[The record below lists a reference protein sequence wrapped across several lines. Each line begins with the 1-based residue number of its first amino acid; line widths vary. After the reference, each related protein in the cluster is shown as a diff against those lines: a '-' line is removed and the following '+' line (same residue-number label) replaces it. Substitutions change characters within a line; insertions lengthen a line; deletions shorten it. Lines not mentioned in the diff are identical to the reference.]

1 MKNILFPFGIIIG
14 VFFCWFP
21 SYCVAGIQLPPTC
34 VDSKT
39 DQNGFLNELSTED
52 FNKSTIGAL
61 VDGVFV
67 KSLIG
72 VNMDSLRTFN
82 VVSDGPLTIKG
93 IKTENDSIVVTQ
105 KDFHK
110 NLVRINGVD
119 YTRFACTSL
128 GKKVELLSL
137 DDILKTYFPQM
148 GNTPCMYMVYKFFL
162 MNDLS
167 SYKFD
172 KDFILKVELLKSTDF
187 EEFKHAPLFHIIRIF
202 TKTREILKHH
212 NVMRLR

>member
-1 MKNILFPFGIIIG
+1 MKNILFPCGIIIG

-61 VDGVFV
+61 VDGVN
-67 KSLIG
+67 I
-72 VNMDSLRTFN
+72 DSLRTFN

-110 NLVRINGVD
+110 NPVRINGVD
-119 YTRFACTSL
+119 YTRFACTSF

-137 DDILKTYFPQM
+137 DDIRKTYFPQM
-148 GNTPCMYMVYKFFL
+148 GNTPCMYMVNKFFL

-202 TKTREILKHH
+202 TKTQENLKHH
-212 NVMRLR
+212 NVMRIR

>member
-1 MKNILFPFGIIIG
+1 MKLYYLKIILFGASIWICMTLQAQNHP
-14 VFFCWFP
+14 V
-21 SYCVAGIQLPPTC
+21 Y
-34 VDSKT
+34 VDSST

-52 FNKSTIGAL
+52 FNKSTIGVL

-82 VVSDGPLTIKG
+82 IVSDGPLTIKG

-110 NLVRINGVD
+110 NPVRINGVD
-119 YTRFACTSL
+119 YTRFACTSF
-128 GKKVELLSL
+128 GKKVELFSL
-137 DDILKTYFPQM
+137 DDIRKTYFPQM
-148 GNTPCMYMVYKFFL
+148 GNTPCMYMVNKFFL

-172 KDFILKVELLKSTDF
+172 KDFILKVELLNR
-187 EEFKHAPLFHIIRIF
+187 RIS
-202 TKTREILKHH
+202 RSS
-212 NVMRLR
+212 NMLRCSISSGFLRKPGRI

>member
-110 NLVRINGVD
+110 NPVRINGVD
-119 YTRFACTSL
+119 YTRFACTSF

-137 DDILKTYFPQM
+137 DDIRKTYF
-148 GNTPCMYMVYKFFL
+148 FL
-162 MNDLS
+162 QVRQRFHLESGTVEIDGFRGVQTCS
-167 SYKFD
+167 VVPYHS
-172 KDFILKVELLKSTDF
+172 DFYENPGDF
-187 EEFKHAPLFHIIRIF
+187 ETP
-202 TKTREILKHH
+202 
-212 NVMRLR
+212 

>member
-110 NLVRINGVD
+110 NPVRINGVD
-119 YTRFACTSL
+119 YTRFACTSF

-137 DDILKTYFPQM
+137 DDIRTIML
-148 GNTPCMYMVYKFFL
+148 CV
-162 MNDLS
+162 
-167 SYKFD
+167 
-172 KDFILKVELLKSTDF
+172 
-187 EEFKHAPLFHIIRIF
+187 
-202 TKTREILKHH
+202 
-212 NVMRLR
+212 

>member
-1 MKNILFPFGIIIG
+1 MKNILFPFGIING

-137 DDILKTYFPQM
+137 DDIRKTYFPQM
-148 GNTPCMYMVYKFFL
+148 GNTPCMYMVNKFFL

-202 TKTREILKHH
+202 TKTPEILKHH
-212 NVMRLR
+212 YVMRLR

>member
-1 MKNILFPFGIIIG
+1 MKNSFFPCGIIIG
-14 VFFCWFP
+14 VFFCWLP

-34 VDSKT
+34 VDSNT

-52 FNKSTIGAL
+52 FNKSTIGGL

-110 NLVRINGVD
+110 NPVRINGVD

-137 DDILKTYFPQM
+137 DDIRKTYFSSD
-148 GNTPCMYMVYKFFL
+148 GGHALHVYGQQVL
-162 MNDLS
+162 PD
-167 SYKFD
+167 
-172 KDFILKVELLKSTDF
+172 E
-187 EEFKHAPLFHIIRIF
+187 
-202 TKTREILKHH
+202 
-212 NVMRLR
+212 

>member
-52 FNKSTIGAL
+52 FNKSTI
-61 VDGVFV
+61 
-67 KSLIG
+67 
-72 VNMDSLRTFN
+72 
-82 VVSDGPLTIKG
+82 KG

-110 NLVRINGVD
+110 NPVRINGVD
-119 YTRFACTSL
+119 YTRFACTSF

-137 DDILKTYFPQM
+137 DDIRKTYFPQM
-148 GNTPCMYMVYKFFL
+148 GNTPCMYMVNKFFL

-202 TKTREILKHH
+202 TKTRENLKHH
-212 NVMRLR
+212 NVMRIR

>member
-110 NLVRINGVD
+110 NPVRINGVD
-119 YTRFACTSL
+119 YTRFACTSF

-137 DDILKTYFPQM
+137 DDIPQM
-148 GNTPCMYMVYKFFL
+148 GNTPCMYMVNKFFL

-202 TKTREILKHH
+202 TKTRENLKHH
-212 NVMRLR
+212 NVMRIR

>member
-1 MKNILFPFGIIIG
+1 M
-14 VFFCWFP
+14 
-21 SYCVAGIQLPPTC
+21 
-34 VDSKT
+34 
-39 DQNGFLNELSTED
+39 NELSTED

-110 NLVRINGVD
+110 NPVRINGVD
-119 YTRFACTSL
+119 YTRFACTSF

-137 DDILKTYFPQM
+137 DDIRKTYFPQM
-148 GNTPCMYMVYKFFL
+148 GNTPCMYMVNKFFL

-202 TKTREILKHH
+202 TKTRENLKHH
-212 NVMRLR
+212 NVMRIR

>member
-1 MKNILFPFGIIIG
+1 MKNSFFPCGIIIG
-14 VFFCWFP
+14 VFFCWLP

-34 VDSKT
+34 VDSNT

-52 FNKSTIGAL
+52 FNKSTIGVL

-82 VVSDGPLTIKG
+82 IVSDGPLTIKG

-110 NLVRINGVD
+110 NPVRINGVD
-119 YTRFACTSL
+119 YTRFACTSF
-128 GKKVELLSL
+128 GKKVELFSL
-137 DDILKTYFPQM
+137 DDIRKTYFPQM
-148 GNTPCMYMVYKFFL
+148 GNTPCMYMVNKFFL

-202 TKTREILKHH
+202 TKTRENLKHH

>member
-1 MKNILFPFGIIIG
+1 MKNSFFPCGIIIG

-21 SYCVAGIQLPPTC
+21 SYSVARTQLPPAC

-52 FNKSTIGAL
+52 FNKSAIGAL

-82 VVSDGPLTIKG
+82 IVSGGPLTIKG
-93 IKTENDSIVVTQ
+93 IKTENDSIVVAQ

-110 NLVRINGVD
+110 NPVRINGMD
-119 YTRFACTSL
+119 YTRFACTSF

-137 DDILKTYFPQM
+137 DDIRKTYFPQM
-148 GNTPCMYMVYKFFL
+148 EDTPCMYMANKFFL

-202 TKTREILKHH
+202 TKTRENLKHH
-212 NVMRLR
+212 NVMRLK

>member
-110 NLVRINGVD
+110 NPVRINGVD
-119 YTRFACTSL
+119 YIRLERKWNSFLWMTYERHIFLRWGTRLACIWSTS
-128 GKKVELLSL
+128 
-137 DDILKTYFPQM
+137 
-148 GNTPCMYMVYKFFL
+148 
-162 MNDLS
+162 S
-167 SYKFD
+167 S
-172 KDFILKVELLKSTDF
+172 
-187 EEFKHAPLFHIIRIF
+187 
-202 TKTREILKHH
+202 
-212 NVMRLR
+212 

>member
-34 VDSKT
+34 VDF
-39 DQNGFLNELSTED
+39 GGGRIGLLNELSTED

-110 NLVRINGVD
+110 NPVRINGVD
-119 YTRFACTSL
+119 YTRFACTSF

-137 DDILKTYFPQM
+137 DDIRKTYFPQM
-148 GNTPCMYMVYKFFL
+148 GNTPCMYMVNKFFL

-202 TKTREILKHH
+202 TKTRENLKHH
-212 NVMRLR
+212 NVMRIR

>member
-1 MKNILFPFGIIIG
+1 MKNSFFPCGIIIG

-21 SYCVAGIQLPPTC
+21 SYSVARTQLPPAC

-52 FNKSTIGAL
+52 FNKSAIGAL

-82 VVSDGPLTIKG
+82 IVSGGPLTIKG

-110 NLVRINGVD
+110 NPVRINGMD
-119 YTRFACTSL
+119 YTRFACTSF

-137 DDILKTYFPQM
+137 DDIRKTYFPQM
-148 GNTPCMYMVYKFFL
+148 DNLSDYLTRVRLDKAKRLLDDNQAQYS
-162 MNDLS
+162 LS
-167 SYKFD
+167 SIAGMVGYKDEYYFN
-172 KDFILKVELLKSTDF
+172 KCFKKLYGISPKKYVEHK
-187 EEFKHAPLFHIIRIF
+187 
-202 TKTREILKHH
+202 
-212 NVMRLR
+212 

>member
-21 SYCVAGIQLPPTC
+21 SYCVAGIQLPPSC

-72 VNMDSLRTFN
+72 VNMDSLRTIN

-137 DDILKTYFPQM
+137 DDIRKTYFPQM
-148 GNTPCMYMVYKFFL
+148 GNTPCMYMVNKFFL

-202 TKTREILKHH
+202 TKTRENLKHH
-212 NVMRLR
+212 NVMRIR

>member
-1 MKNILFPFGIIIG
+1 MKNILFPCGIIIG

-110 NLVRINGVD
+110 NPVRINGVD
-119 YTRFACTSL
+119 YTRFACTSF

-137 DDILKTYFPQM
+137 DDIRKTYFPQM
-148 GNTPCMYMVYKFFL
+148 GNTPCMYMV
-162 MNDLS
+162 N
-167 SYKFD
+167 KFD

-202 TKTREILKHH
+202 TKTRENLKHH
-212 NVMRLR
+212 NVMRIR

>member
-72 VNMDSLRTFN
+72 VNMDSLRTIN

-137 DDILKTYFPQM
+137 DDIRKTYFPQM
-148 GNTPCMYMVYKFFL
+148 GNTPCMYMVNKFFL

>member
-21 SYCVAGIQLPPTC
+21 SYCVAGIQLPPSC

-72 VNMDSLRTFN
+72 VNMDSLRTIN

-137 DDILKTYFPQM
+137 DDIRKTYFPQM
-148 GNTPCMYMVYKFFL
+148 GNTPCMYMVNKFFL

>member
-1 MKNILFPFGIIIG
+1 MKLYYLKIILFGASIWICMTLQAQNHP
-14 VFFCWFP
+14 V
-21 SYCVAGIQLPPTC
+21 Y
-34 VDSKT
+34 VDSST

-52 FNKSTIGAL
+52 FNKSTIGVL

-110 NLVRINGVD
+110 NPVRINGVD
-119 YTRFACTSL
+119 YTRFACTSF
-128 GKKVELLSL
+128 GKKVELFSL
-137 DDILKTYFPQM
+137 DDIRKTYFPQM
-148 GNTPCMYMVYKFFL
+148 GNTPCMYMVNKFFL

-172 KDFILKVELLKSTDF
+172 KDFILKVELLNR
-187 EEFKHAPLFHIIRIF
+187 RIS
-202 TKTREILKHH
+202 RSS
-212 NVMRLR
+212 NMLRCSISSGFLRKPGRI

>member
-110 NLVRINGVD
+110 NPVRINGVD
-119 YTRFACTSL
+119 YTRFACTSF

-137 DDILKTYFPQM
+137 DDIRKTYFPQM
-148 GNTPCMYMVYKFFL
+148 GNTPCMYMVNKFFL

-167 SYKFD
+167 SYS
-172 KDFILKVELLKSTDF
+172 LAEL
-187 EEFKHAPLFHIIRIF
+187 I
-202 TKTREILKHH
+202 
-212 NVMRLR
+212 

>member
-1 MKNILFPFGIIIG
+1 MKNSFFPCGIIIG

-21 SYCVAGIQLPPTC
+21 SYSVARTQLPPAC

-52 FNKSTIGAL
+52 FNKSAIGAL

-82 VVSDGPLTIKG
+82 IVSGGPLTIKG

-110 NLVRINGVD
+110 NPVRINGMD
-119 YTRFACTSL
+119 YTRFACTSF

-137 DDILKTYFPQM
+137 DDIRRIGQIRYCERRMKTTW
-148 GNTPCMYMVYKFFL
+148 N
-162 MNDLS
+162 
-167 SYKFD
+167 
-172 KDFILKVELLKSTDF
+172 
-187 EEFKHAPLFHIIRIF
+187 RIF
-202 TKTREILKHH
+202 IMSIRFRDTYKDNYILCTSYMHLAPR
-212 NVMRLR
+212 NARR

>member
-1 MKNILFPFGIIIG
+1 MKNILFPCGIIIG
-14 VFFCWFP
+14 VFFCWLP

-72 VNMDSLRTFN
+72 VNMDSLRTIN

-137 DDILKTYFPQM
+137 DDIRKTYFPQM
-148 GNTPCMYMVYKFFL
+148 GNTPCMYMVNKFFL

>member
-1 MKNILFPFGIIIG
+1 MKLYYKKIILFGASIWICMTLQAQNHP
-14 VFFCWFP
+14 V
-21 SYCVAGIQLPPTC
+21 C
-34 VDSKT
+34 VDSST

-52 FNKSTIGAL
+52 FNKSTSGAF

-110 NLVRINGVD
+110 NPVRINGVD
-119 YTRFACTSL
+119 YTCFACTSF

-137 DDILKTYFPQM
+137 DDIRKTYFPQM
-148 GNTPCMYMVYKFFL
+148 GNTPCMYMVNKFFL

-167 SYKFD
+167 FYKFD

-202 TKTREILKHH
+202 TKTRENLKHH

>member
-1 MKNILFPFGIIIG
+1 MKNILFPCGIIIG
-14 VFFCWFP
+14 VFFCWLP
-21 SYCVAGIQLPPTC
+21 SYCVAGIQLPPSC

-72 VNMDSLRTFN
+72 VNMDSLRTIN

-137 DDILKTYFPQM
+137 DDIRKTYFPQM
-148 GNTPCMYMVYKFFL
+148 GNTPCMYMVNKFFL

>member
-1 MKNILFPFGIIIG
+1 MKNILFPYGIIIG
-14 VFFCWFP
+14 VSFCWFP
-21 SYCVAGIQLPPTC
+21 SYCVAGTQHPPAC
-34 VDSKT
+34 VDSST

-72 VNMDSLRTFN
+72 VNMNSLRTFN
-82 VVSDGPLTIKG
+82 IVSDGPLTIKG
-93 IKTENDSIVVTQ
+93 IKAEKDSIVVTQ

-110 NLVRINGVD
+110 NPVQINGVD
-119 YTRFACTSL
+119 YTRFACTSF

-137 DDILKTYFPQM
+137 DDIRKTYFPQM
-148 GNTPCMYMVYKFFL
+148 GDTPCMYMVNKFFL

-202 TKTREILKHH
+202 TKTRENLKHH
-212 NVMRLR
+212 NVMRIR

>member
-1 MKNILFPFGIIIG
+1 MKNILFPCGIIIG

-110 NLVRINGVD
+110 NPVRINGVD
-119 YTRFACTSL
+119 YTRFACTSF

-137 DDILKTYFPQM
+137 DDIRKTYFPQM
-148 GNTPCMYMVYKFFL
+148 GNTPCMYMVNKFF
-162 MNDLS
+162 
-167 SYKFD
+167 
-172 KDFILKVELLKSTDF
+172 LKVELLKSTDF

-202 TKTREILKHH
+202 TKTRENLKHH
-212 NVMRLR
+212 NVMRIR

>member
-21 SYCVAGIQLPPTC
+21 SYCVAGIQLPPTG

-52 FNKSTIGAL
+52 FNKSTI
-61 VDGVFV
+61 
-67 KSLIG
+67 
-72 VNMDSLRTFN
+72 DSLRTFN

-110 NLVRINGVD
+110 NPVRINGVD
-119 YTRFACTSL
+119 YTRFACTSF

-137 DDILKTYFPQM
+137 DDIRKTYFPQM
-148 GNTPCMYMVYKFFL
+148 GNTPCMYMVNKFFL

-202 TKTREILKHH
+202 TKTRENLKHH
-212 NVMRLR
+212 NVMRIR